1 MDDFLNID
9 TPENVIFGYEI
20 AGIGSRF
27 LAAIVDSLIIAVLL
41 GIAYF
46 TLALFMAAAEFVVEE
61 VMAWIVAFYS
71 LLTFAIL
78 WGYYILFEIV
88 WNGQSPGKRW
98 QRLRVL
104 RSDGTPIGA
113 IESFIRNLVRIID
126 FLPIAYGIGVVT
138 MFINGQSR
146 RLGDLAAGTL
156 VVREQGT
163 VTLASLT
170 AGQDAVV
177 DDYPILTGIR
187 LDIQFP
193 VEKLTA
199 QDVSMAE
206 EFLRRKEQL
215 SNRSTMAEQIAGT
228 LYHRMGLAP
237 ADIAGLYPE
246 DGLALIVRAYHKER
260 TGRA

>member
-1 MDDFLNID
+1 MDDFLSID

-27 LAAIVDSLIIAVLL
+27 LAAMVDSLIIAVLL

-46 TLALFMAAAEFVVEE
+46 TLSLFMAAAEFAVEQL
-61 VMAWIVAFYS
+61 MAWIVAFYS

-113 IESFIRNLVRIID
+113 IESFIRNLVRIVD
-126 FLPIAYGIGVVT
+126 FLPFAYGIGVVT

-163 VTLASLT
+163 VTLASLA
-170 AGQDAVV
+170 AGQNAPV
-177 DDYPILTGIR
+177 DDNLLFTGTNM
-187 LDIQFP
+187 DIQFP
-193 VEKLTA
+193 VEKLTD
-199 QDVSMAE
+199 QDVRMAE

-215 SNRSTMAEQIAGT
+215 TNRSTMAEQIAGT
-228 LYHRMGLAP
+228 LYNRMELEP
-237 ADIAGLYPE
+237 AAVSRLDPE
-246 DGLALIVRAYHKER
+246 EGLALIVRAYHKER
-260 TGRA
+260 TG